1 MPNVSNYPKFSENL
15 LGKSLEVLEVLD
27 EGLQE
32 EPELAELEVLRAVLV
47 VARRRFLG
55 KVE

>member
-1 MPNVSNYPKFSENL
+1 MPYVGKHPKFSENL

>member
-1 MPNVSNYPKFSENL
+1 MPNVSNHPKFSENL